1 MGVSYAVLCAV
12 GLALVTVLTRG
23 FFLLSERD
31 LTLPPWA
38 MQGLR
43 YAPLAALVAVI
54 APEIVLTDGVLIATW
69 ADARIYAV
77 LVGTAYFCVAARHS
91 RHHRQRHGR
100 AAGAQSWARLVTLA
114 QLLQNPCM
122 RRTSLSPR

>member
-1 MGVSYAVLCAV
+1 MAVSYAVLCAL
-12 GLALVTVLTRG
+12 GLAVVTVLTRG

-54 APEIVLTDGVLIATW
+54 APEIVLTDGD
-69 ADARIYAV
+69 ADRDVGRRAHLRRARRHGV
-77 LVGTAYFCVAARHS
+77 FLVAARHS

-100 AAGAQSWARLVTLA
+100 AAGAQVGLGW
-114 QLLQNPCM
+114 
-122 RRTSLSPR
+122 